1 MVALGELAVVSMWAL
16 KVGFASE
23 FGLAE
28 VLLVDSLVPLQVL
41 FAFDEE
47 VDHNDSVVAQM
58 LGCCSFVVCI
68 LVQLGIQVATAV

>member
-1 MVALGELAVVSMWAL
+1 L
-16 KVGFASE
+16 KVGFANE

-47 VDHNDSVVAQM
+47 ADHNDYVVAQM
-58 LGCCSFVVCI
+58 LRYCSFVVCI